1 MAETTTT
8 LSSAIALGDTLI
20 NVASATGFA
29 IGNLIRIDDEMM
41 AQTAAA
47 NGTLIQ
53 VRRGINGT
61 ATGAHVVTA
70 NVQTGL
76 PSDFPANATGI
87 AESVTYPNLLSI
99 ARTSY
104 TSATAAIGFG
114 SGALLTIAVLN
125 GTSTINATLA
135 NPTKD
140 QDMNLLIIA
149 GNGKSVST
157 VTYTAGIGN
166 AGGSYDV
173 ITFPAGGQ
181 VAMMLMALNGF
192 WLLLSPMT
200 GTLTSVVPAIA

>member
-8 LSSAIALGDTLI
+8 LSSAVAINDTQI

-41 AQTAAA
+41 VQSAAA
-47 NGTLIQ
+47 NGTLIP
-53 VRRGINGT
+53 VRRGIMS

-87 AESVTYPNLLSI
+87 SESVTYPNLLSI

-157 VTYTAGIGN
+157 VTYTAGLGN

-181 VAMMLMALNGF
+181 VAMLLMALNGF